1 MSSMSIKTFL
11 EVAPRLPRGTAIL
24 LRADH
29 GVGKSQV
36 VRQLAAGLGLPLID
50 RRISQMSEGDII
62 GLPSTDGEVTRFN
75 PTDWYLR
82 ACREPVC
89 LFLDEMNRGTNEV
102 QQACFQI
109 VLDRELNGHRLHP
122 DTLVVSA
129 VNTGASYT
137 VNEMDPALLD
147 RFWTIDLTPT
157 VADWTKWARGRLADV
172 VVDFIVMN
180 EKWLDTPRNADMAK
194 VHTSRRSWERLSSAI
209 VGSGIESSPNDPL
222 FYPMCLGY
230 VGLEATTAF
239 VDFAKKQDA
248 QFSGEQIVNEYGKVR
263 PKLKKLNSQDQ
274 WNSALEKAGDW
285 VVKNLKGLDE
295 NQKKNLRSFAQD
307 LPAELRVALWT
318 VLVKPGVDNV
328 GLARDVHG
336 ALGDLVVGAFAKK
349 DGEKGKK

>member
-11 EVAPRLPRGTAIL
+11 EVAPRLPRDTAIL

-50 RRISQMSEGDII
+50 RRTSQMSEGDII

-147 RFWTIDLTPT
+147 RFWCADLDPT
-157 VADWTKWARGRLADV
+157 VADWTKWARGKLADV
-172 VVDFIVMN
+172 VVDFIITN
-180 EKWLDTPRNADMAK
+180 EKFLDTPKGADLSK
-194 VHTSRRSWERLSSAI
+194 VQTSRRSWERLSKAI
-209 VGSGIESSPNDPL
+209 TGAGIDREPTNPL
-222 FYPMCLGY
+222 FYAMCVGY
-230 VGLEATTAF
+230 VGLEASVKF
-239 VDFAKKQDA
+239 VDFAKTQDA
-248 QFSGEQIVNEYGKVR
+248 QFSGEEIMNDYPKVR
-263 PKLKKLNSQDQ
+263 AKLKKLGSQDQ
-274 WNSALEKAGDW
+274 WNSALEKAGDYT
-285 VVKNLKGLDE
+285 VKHLKRLDDV
-295 NQKKNLRSFAQD
+295 QKKNLRTFGQD

-318 VLVKPGVDNV
+318 VLSKAGVSNLELV
-328 GLARDVHG
+328 RDVHG

-349 DGEKGKK
+349 DGEKAKR